1 MRRIRKISHQL
12 ALSFILVILF
22 IVTIWMVGIVS
33 IKIVNEGTEVLYF
46 DNTLGISSIS
56 KLSNTQLEMYIKI
69 EDLLN
74 AKSEDEKSEILTELE
89 AIQKSSSEA
98 VKSYEEGITR
108 EEDRRLFTELEKNLE
123 EYEARRGQIIKLINE
138 NKHVEATV
146 IMPTYYELIDK
157 CKWKI
162 NNLIDLNNQWAEEA
176 LNKNEDTYSYS
187 IKLTSVILALASL
200 IAILISVSMTR
211 GITGSLNKILALAKR
226 LSEYNLSERIDIKSK
241 NEFKDIGDALNNA
254 QDNVKELIKIVINGA
269 EDITASS
276 EELSANI
283 EEMTAQ
289 LEEINNS
296 TNEITAVINES
307 SNTAEELYLSIS
319 TVKSNVVV
327 LAEKA
332 EEGNENS
339 KAVKTRAG
347 EIKVNTKGIIDSTAN
362 VYEKV
367 EGEIIAAI
375 EKAKVI
381 NEIATMANTIEE
393 ISEETNLLALNAAI
407 EAARA
412 GEHGR
417 GFSVVAEEVRN
428 LAEESKNSVRSV
440 KETIGDIQKAFSSI
454 DETSGKLLEFIN
466 GEIMKEFKNFVN
478 IGTQYEKDGEFINE
492 MSIEISNMS
501 NEIAE
506 IVKSINNAIKNLV
519 EVMTTSTT
527 SVALVK
533 DNINDATHEIDQIAV
548 TAQSQ
553 AELAQRLS
561 EVVDKFLV

>member
-33 IKIVNEGTEVLYF
+33 IKIVNEGTEVLYS

-138 NKHVEATV
+138 NKYVEATV

-187 IKLTSVILALASL
+187 IKLTSVILGLASL
-200 IAILISVSMTR
+200 IAILISVNMTR
-211 GITGSLNKILALAKR
+211 GITESLNKILALAKR

-254 QDNVKELIKIVINGA
+254 QDNVKELIKTVINGA

-339 KAVKTRAG
+339 KAVKSRAG

-428 LAEESKNSVRSV
+428 LAEESKNSVHSV

-533 DNINDATHEIDQIAV
+533 DNINDATYEIDQIAV

>member
-12 ALSFILVILF
+12 ALSFILLILF
-22 IVTIWMVGIVS
+22 IVTIWVVGIVS
-33 IKIVNEGTEVLYF
+33 IKSINEGTEVLYS

-74 AKSEDEKSEILTELE
+74 AESEDEKSEILAELE
-89 AIQKSSSEA
+89 TIQKSSSEA

-108 EEDRRLFTELEKNLE
+108 EEDRRLFTELEKSLE
-123 EYEARRGQIIKLINE
+123 EYEVIRGQVIGLINQ
-138 NKHVEATV
+138 NKHTEATV
-146 IMPTYYELIDK
+146 LMPTYYKLIDK

-162 NNLIDLNNQWAEEA
+162 NNLIDLNNEWAEEA
-176 LNKNEDTYSYS
+176 LIKNEDTYSYS
-187 IKLTSVILALASL
+187 VKLTSAILALASI
-200 IAILISVSMTR
+200 IAILISVRMTR

-241 NEFKDIGDALNNA
+241 NEFKSIGDALNDA

-276 EELSANI
+276 EELSASI

-289 LEEINNS
+289 FEEINNS
-296 TNEITAVINES
+296 ANEITAVINES

-327 LAEKA
+327 LADKA

-347 EIKVNTKGIIDSTAN
+347 EIKVGTEGIIESTAS

-367 EGEIIAAI
+367 EGEILAAI

-381 NEIATMANTIEE
+381 NDIVMMANTIEE

-417 GFSVVAEEVRN
+417 GFTVVAEEVRN
-428 LAEESKNSVRSV
+428 LAEESKNSVHSV
-440 KETIGDIQKAFSSI
+440 KETIGDIQKAFLSI
-454 DETSGKLLEFIN
+454 DETSSKLLEFIN

-478 IGTQYEKDGEFINE
+478 IGTQYEKDGEFIN
-492 MSIEISNMS
+492 NMS
-501 NEIAE
+501 NEISKMSNEIAD
-506 IVKSINNAIKNLV
+506 IVKNINNAIKNLV
-519 EVMTTSTT
+519 DVMTTSTT

-533 DNINDATHEIDQIAV
+533 DNINDATQAIDQISV
-548 TAQSQ
+548 TAQNQ

-561 EVVDKFLV
+561 VVVDKFLV

>member
-1 MRRIRKISHQL
+1 M
-12 ALSFILVILF
+12 
-22 IVTIWMVGIVS
+22 
-33 IKIVNEGTEVLYF
+33 
-46 DNTLGISSIS
+46 
-56 KLSNTQLEMYIKI
+56 
-69 EDLLN
+69 
-74 AKSEDEKSEILTELE
+74 
-89 AIQKSSSEA
+89 
-98 VKSYEEGITR
+98 
-108 EEDRRLFTELEKNLE
+108 
-123 EYEARRGQIIKLINE
+123 
-138 NKHVEATV
+138 
-146 IMPTYYELIDK
+146 
-157 CKWKI
+157 
-162 NNLIDLNNQWAEEA
+162 
-176 LNKNEDTYSYS
+176 
-187 IKLTSVILALASL
+187 
-200 IAILISVSMTR
+200 
-211 GITGSLNKILALAKR
+211 
-226 LSEYNLSERIDIKSK
+226 
-241 NEFKDIGDALNNA
+241 NNA
-254 QDNVKELIKIVINGA
+254 QDNVKELIKTVINGA

-412 GEHGR
+412 GEHGK

-428 LAEESKNSVRSV
+428 LAEESKNSVHSV

-454 DETSGKLLEFIN
+454 DETSSKLLEFIN

-478 IGTQYEKDGEFINE
+478 IGAQYEKDGEFINE

>member
-12 ALSFILVILF
+12 ALSFILLILF
-22 IVTIWMVGIVS
+22 IVTIWVVGIVS
-33 IKIVNEGTEVLYF
+33 IKSINEGTEVLYS

-74 AKSEDEKSEILTELE
+74 AESEDEKSEILAELE

-98 VKSYEEGITR
+98 IKSYEEGITR
-108 EEDRRLFTELEKNLE
+108 EEDRRLFTELEKSLE
-123 EYEARRGQIIKLINE
+123 EYEVIRGQVVGFINQ
-138 NKHVEATV
+138 NKHTEATV
-146 IMPTYYELIDK
+146 LMPTYYKLIDK

-162 NNLIDLNNQWAEEA
+162 NNLIDLNNEWAEEA
-176 LNKNEDTYSYS
+176 LTKNEDTYSYS
-187 IKLTSVILALASL
+187 VELTSAILALASI
-200 IAILISVSMTR
+200 IAILISVRMTR

-241 NEFKDIGDALNNA
+241 NEFKAIGDALNDA

-276 EELSANI
+276 EELSASI

-289 LEEINNS
+289 FEEINNS
-296 TNEITAVINES
+296 ANEITAVINES

-327 LAEKA
+327 LADKA

-347 EIKVNTKGIIDSTAN
+347 EIKVGTKGIIESTAS

-367 EGEIIAAI
+367 EGEILAAI

-381 NEIATMANTIEE
+381 NDIVMMANTIEE
-393 ISEETNLLALNAAI
+393 ISEE
-407 EAARA
+407 
-412 GEHGR
+412 
-417 GFSVVAEEVRN
+417 
-428 LAEESKNSVRSV
+428 
-440 KETIGDIQKAFSSI
+440 
-454 DETSGKLLEFIN
+454 SGKRW
-466 GEIMKEFKNFVN
+466 KNV
-478 IGTQYEKDGEFINE
+478 
-492 MSIEISNMS
+492 
-501 NEIAE
+501 
-506 IVKSINNAIKNLV
+506 
-519 EVMTTSTT
+519 
-527 SVALVK
+527 
-533 DNINDATHEIDQIAV
+533 
-548 TAQSQ
+548 
-553 AELAQRLS
+553 
-561 EVVDKFLV
+561 